1 VTDVVDRSAIFEAIW
16 AENLWGSA
24 ESRSGPGSEIE
35 RTAPFRAALADFLV
49 RVGAR
54 SLYDAPCG
62 DYHWMRHVALP
73 EGLAYIGADIVAP
86 MIDALQRDHGGDG
99 RRFVVADI
107 VTDPP
112 PVVDVWLCRESLFH
126 LSLDEARRVIAH
138 WRASPIAYLLA
149 TSTPTVTRNGDIRA
163 GEWRPLNMELDD
175 FDLGPPIARI
185 PDGSPRDVHKVIGVW
200 ARDSR

>member
-1 VTDVVDRSAIFEAIW
+1 MTDVVDRSAIFEAIW
-16 AENLWGSA
+16 TRNLWGSP

-35 RTAPFRAALADFLV
+35 RTAPFRASLASFLTQ
-49 RVGAR
+49 VGAR

-62 DYHWMRHVALP
+62 DYNWMRQVALP
-73 EGLAYIGADIVAP
+73 EGLTYVGADIVTP
-86 MIDALQRDHGGDG
+86 MIAELERDHGSDT

-112 PVVDVWLCRESLFH
+112 PPADVWLCRESLFH
-126 LSLDEARRVIAH
+126 LGLDDVRQVIAH
-138 WRASPIAYLLA
+138 WRASSIPYLMA
-149 TSTPTVTRNGDIRA
+149 TSTPSVTHNTDIRA
-163 GEWRPLNMELDD
+163 GDWRALNMELDD

-200 ARDSR
+200 TGNSR